1 MGLEMEGTLTLE
13 CGAGSNKLT
22 FKSPNG
28 LDREI
33 VVVMLNAK
41 GQCVWAEQI
50 GGKGNDFLH
59 DLVIDSQ
66 GIISLLGTFGT
77 DSFSAAKKTG
87 LISGFLTT
95 QDIPGLVQLTST
107 GAFRT
112 FRALDN
118 NQVRWLRVAAV
129 PNEVF
134 VVGEAGVSFTMDGK
148 SAVFKVAAGMGKAAG
163 FVLALDTSSSTGEP
177 KALWIKEIG
186 DPAMYRKPTA
196 IQAVA
201 ASSTLFVAGRVS
213 KTLTSWP
220 KEYISFVEEL
230 DFNSSGA
237 SLKRYNLVPPSTV
250 IVDRWGVNDL
260 VIDTSTT
267 PDPTLH
273 LVGHSQ
279 NVNTSGLSSDAFM
292 YAFPWKT
299 KVGPSTKPDT
309 LCEVP
314 DADFVRA
321 KLGPN
326 NTPWALGHAFSRQQ
340 GGASFLNSTI
350 FVQCVSSTQ
359 MSIQLRL
366 EALIPGA
373 TTQTAKVLGL
383 DGFLRAPGEVWV
395 GGELLGQS
403 FSPLPRI
410 STLVNNLYVSS
421 GFLLRLDN

>member
-1 MGLEMEGTLTLE
+1 MGLEIEGTLTLE
-13 CGAGSNKLT
+13 CGSGSNKLT
-22 FKSPNG
+22 FASPNG
-28 LDREI
+28 IDREI

-41 GQCVWAEQI
+41 GQCIWAEQI
-50 GGKGNDFLH
+50 GGKGNDFLY
-59 DLVIDSQ
+59 DIAIDSQ
-66 GIISLLGTFGT
+66 GIISIIGRFGP
-77 DSFSAAKKTG
+77 DSFAAAKKTG
-87 LISGFLTT
+87 LMSGFVSV
-95 QDIPGLVQLTST
+95 QEVPGLVQLTST
-107 GAFRT
+107 GGFRT

-118 NQVRWLRVAAV
+118 TQVKWLRLAVV
-129 PNEVF
+129 PNRVF
-134 VVGEAGVSFTMDGK
+134 VAGEAGASFTMDGK
-148 SAVFKVAAGMGKAAG
+148 TSIFKVAAGLGKPAA
-163 FVLALDTSSSTGEP
+163 FVVALDTSSSTAEP
-177 KALWIKEIG
+177 KVLWTTEIG

-196 IQAVA
+196 IQVLA
-201 ASSTLFVAGRVS
+201 ASSTLLVSGLVS
-213 KTLTSWP
+213 KTLSSWP
-220 KEYISFVEEL
+220 KEYISFVEEI
-230 DFNSSGA
+230 DVNVNGA
-237 SLKRYNLVPPSTV
+237 SLKRYILAPPTTL

-260 VIDTSTT
+260 VIDASTT

-279 NVNTSGLSSDAFM
+279 NENSAGLSSDAFM
-292 YAFPWKT
+292 YAFTWKT
-299 KVGPSTKPDT
+299 KVGPSAKPDT

-326 NTPWALGHAFSRQQ
+326 NTPWALGHAFSRLQ
-340 GGASFLNSTI
+340 GGASFLNSTV

-359 MSIQLRL
+359 MSVRLRL

-373 TTQTAKVLGL
+373 TTQTPKVLGL

-403 FSPLPRI
+403 FSPLSRI